1 MPVSSREGKD
11 WTVDR
16 ICAHRPASI
25 LDVGVGAGIYE
36 EFLRPVLP
44 DARFVGVEV
53 FEPYLE
59 RFDLPS
65 RYDEVLVADV
75 RNLDPLPAVDVVI
88 LGDVLEHLV
97 HAEALTL
104 WARARRA
111 ARTAVFLSLPIVE
124 YPQGEVD
131 GNQHE
136 AHLHTWSHE
145 SVLAELDGIVCW
157 YAPPWPHQ
165 VGAYEA
171 SGMGA

>member
-16 ICAHRPASI
+16 IRALRPASL
-25 LDVGVGAGIYE
+25 LDIGVGAGIYE
-36 EFLRPVLP
+36 ELLRPVLP
-44 DARFVGVEV
+44 DTRFVGVEV

-59 RFDLPS
+59 RFDLPA
-65 RYDEVLVADV
+65 RYDEVLITNVMD
-75 RNLDPLPAVDVVI
+75 LDPLPAADVVI

-97 HAEALTL
+97 HQDALTL

-111 ARTAVFLSLPIVE
+111 ARKAVFLSLPIVE
-124 YPQGEVD
+124 YPQGEVY
-131 GNQHE
+131 GNRHE

-145 SVLAELDGIVCW
+145 SVLAELEGIVGW

-171 SGMGA
+171 KGMGA

>member
-16 ICAHRPASI
+16 IRAHQPVSV

-36 EFLRPVLP
+36 ELLRPIVP
-44 DARFVGVEV
+44 DARFIGVEV

-59 RFDLPS
+59 RFGLRG
-65 RYDEVLVADV
+65 RYDEMLVADV
-75 RNLDPLPAVDVVI
+75 MDLDPLPTADVVI

-97 HAEALTL
+97 HQQALTL

-111 ARTAVFLSLPIVE
+111 SRAAVFLSLPIVE

-131 GNQHE
+131 GNPHE

-145 SVLAELDGIVCW
+145 SVLAELDGIVDW

-171 SGMGA
+171 KGMGA